1 MHGGPFWGLLL
12 LDCKSFFIVAQI
24 YGRTLLPEVPFPFRS
39 VTEHDWWRQSN
50 SCLLLRSLSCDCS
63 NTLCWQMCFPR
74 NSISETEVI
83 DQTPSGCSIM
93 CKLLLKAERLQGRWC
108 VLIADIAEGSPK
120 KKKSKCNEA
129 EKKFHLNENNVFIM
143 WINGKKGEIKWL
155 WERHNGR
162 RVRFYCSGVTL
173 ELGLLT
179 ASLAA
184 VQG

>member
-1 MHGGPFWGLLL
+1 MDSCVVYITSKQCQGFLFPLSAILDVSMHGGPFLGLLL

-108 VLIADIAEGSPK
+108 VLIADIAEEVQK
-120 KKKSKCNEA
+120 KKKKASVMKQ
-129 EKKFHLNENNVFIM
+129 EKN
-143 WINGKKGEIKWL
+143 
-155 WERHNGR
+155 
-162 RVRFYCSGVTL
+162 ST
-173 ELGLLT
+173 
-179 ASLAA
+179 
-184 VQG
+184 